1 MRLSRIWLLA
11 VLAIAVVIGAAIW
24 INPMAAQMRSNVGY
38 VDSDVLVQAYAG
50 REIEAAREAV
60 RQERDRLQE
69 AFDRESA
76 DLDEAAKEQLF
87 AEYQAR
93 LAAYEEELGVEI
105 ERRLS
110 EIGEVLQAVA
120 AENGVNVIVER
131 AAVVWG
137 GVDLT
142 GAVLRRL
149 GVVD

>member
-1 MRLSRIWLLA
+1 
-11 VLAIAVVIGAAIW
+11 
-24 INPMAAQMRSNVGY
+24 MAAQMRSNVGY

-142 GAVLRRL
+142 
-149 GVVD
+149 